1 MLPGGPP
8 PLSLP
13 LVATMI
19 REEVAEEEK
28 GKRRE
33 RGGRREKRERE
44 EEDGEREGEEN
55 KVFFKRG
62 ERTVAVVVE
71 RGEREK
77 RKSSEV

>member
-1 MLPGGPP
+1 MPGGPP

-44 EEDGEREGEEN
+44 EKGRERRLEKKGRWRRGDGSIGEWRWL
-55 KVFFKRG
+55 KFF
-62 ERTVAVVVE
+62 
-71 RGEREK
+71 
-77 RKSSEV
+77 